1 MEALSKLKLNL
12 LFMKSYS
19 NYLLQDS
26 IHNIVNDI

>member
-1 MEALSKLKLNL
+1 MEALRKLKLNL

-26 IHNIVNDI
+26 IHIVNDI